1 MILTPFR
8 KAVSNVL
15 SESGLSLNILVK
27 LSTIVLFISSLS
39 EISFPLGEIRASIV
53 QLREFSSRE
62 TPWHSSTSEKSVI
75 EHHTLEKESPL
86 RTLMMTST
94 IRRQSNPVVHCLLYV
109 ERMLHKITWCS

>member
-39 EISFPLGEIRASIV
+39 EISSPLGEIRASIV

-62 TPWHSSTSEKSVI
+62 TPLH
-75 EHHTLEKESPL
+75 PQ
-86 RTLMMTST
+86 
-94 IRRQSNPVVHCLLYV
+94 RQKRV
-109 ERMLHKITWCS
+109 